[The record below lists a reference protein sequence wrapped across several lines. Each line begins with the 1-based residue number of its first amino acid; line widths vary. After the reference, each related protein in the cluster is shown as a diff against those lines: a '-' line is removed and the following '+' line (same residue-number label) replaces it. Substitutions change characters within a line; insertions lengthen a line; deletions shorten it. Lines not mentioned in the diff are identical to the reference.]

1 MTSMRHPADEYLRH
15 MVNGLI
21 EMREIQ
27 VALFGLLTKGMDQE
41 QAKEVMAKDL
51 GQAFAKERAFD
62 NAMELFLVLIRNH

>member
-1 MTSMRHPADEYLRH
+1 
-15 MVNGLI
+15 MVNGLV

-51 GQAFAKERAFD
+51 GQAFAKESAFD
-62 NAMELFLVLIRNH
+62 KAMELFLELIKNH